1 MQKNKIINNRVNNR
15 VEKINIRVEKN
26 LEVLKLLKNADA
38 NISAAEKTSILN
50 EYTGWGGLSDAIY
63 TPSIYKELKYYLNDD
78 EINLIKKTTKSA
90 YYTPK
95 LLVKFIWSIIGIDD
109 VIGV

>member
-1 MQKNKIINNRVNNR
+1 MKKEEII
-15 VEKINIRVEKN
+15 KARVEKN
-26 LEVLKLLKNADA
+26 LKALKLLKDNDA
-38 NISAAEKTSILN
+38 NINAEEKISILN
-50 EYTGWGGLSDAIY
+50 GYSGWGGLSDAIY